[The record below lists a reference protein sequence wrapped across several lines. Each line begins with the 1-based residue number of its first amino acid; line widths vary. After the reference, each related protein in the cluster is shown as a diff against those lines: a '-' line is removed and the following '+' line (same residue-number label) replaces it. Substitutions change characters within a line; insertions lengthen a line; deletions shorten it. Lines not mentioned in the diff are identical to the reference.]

1 MRKSVLTLLLLFI
14 AMMMQA
20 QQHLI
25 TGAIID
31 KGTNDPVEASTVQ
44 LLRADSTYISGAI
57 SDENGL
63 FSLQAPEDGS
73 YLLKITSVG
82 YKPTVRRIMMTQGK
96 DLAMGKI
103 NINAEAIML
112 KAATVTAMAKKVV
125 LKEDT
130 FVYNSAAYRT
140 PEGSTIE
147 ELVKRLPGAEVS
159 DDGSIKINGKEV
171 KKILVDGK
179 EFMTGDT
186 KTALK
191 NLPTSIIDK
200 IKAYDEKSDLAKV
213 TGIDDGEEETVLD
226 FGVKR
231 GMNKG
236 LIANMDLSMG
246 TKQRYSERGMAAYF
260 NDRNR
265 LMMFAS
271 ANNTNDMGFPGGGG
285 PGGWGFNKQ
294 GLNASKMLGLNYNY
308 ENKDKLKMDASLR
321 WNHSDGDI
329 SSTVASENFVS
340 QNSSFSNSRAKNF
353 SRSNSWDGRFR
364 LEWTPDTMT
373 NIMFRPSFTIK
384 SSDAL
389 ARSLS
394 AQFNADPYQITN
406 DPLEDAARAELGL
419 EDVSTSKSLLQ
430 QAGALV
436 NLQSSSSISY
446 SESEN
451 LRGMLQY
458 NRRLSAMGRNI
469 TVRTDASYG
478 KTDANSLSL
487 TNAYMYLVDVANGN
501 ETDHYNTYRYNVTPT
516 RNYSYSLQ
524 ATYSEPLW
532 RATFLQLSYKF
543 TYKYSKTDR
552 STYNFSD
559 FSDEEANQW
568 ASITPEYRG
577 WGNYLGTLRSP
588 LDEYF
593 DSDQSRFS
601 EYKNYIHEMQLMMR
615 FIRPKYNLSFG
626 AMLQPQR
633 SNFIYDYMGQHIET
647 TRNVTNFSPTLDF
660 RYRFSKVSNLRVNYR
675 GTTSQPSMTDLL
687 DITDDSNPLNI
698 KKGNPGL
705 KPSFTHNFRLFY
717 NDYIEKHQR
726 ALMTFVNFSMTRN
739 SISDMVTYD
748 DKTGGRTTQPENING
763 NWNARGAFMFN
774 TAIDSAG
781 VWNIN
786 TFTTLAYTN
795 AVGYLSLDGKTS
807 QKNTTK
813 QTQVGERI
821 AMGYRN
827 SWLEVNL
834 NGTLNY
840 NHARNKLQ
848 ASSNMNTWQ
857 FSYGPSITV
866 TMPWGMS
873 LSTDLSQSSR
883 RGYSDKSMNTNELVW
898 NAQLSQGFLRGK
910 PLTVMIQFY
919 DAAPAEHL
927 EPCPYCHGPYRYRVQ
942 QHHLLCHAPRHLP
955 TEYHRR
961 QTGTRDD
968 EIWRTPRLRRTTLQR
983 RTSPLL
989 SLEKLKPIYMMPR
1002 TIRHRWFWAYFCLIG
1017 SNITTPFHIRQF

>member
-82 YKPTVRRIMMTQGK
+82 YKPTVRRIIMTQGK

-226 FGVKR
+226 FGIKR

-236 LIANMDLSMG
+236 LIANMDLSIG

-265 LMMFAS
+265 LMLFAS

-285 PGGWGFNKQ
+285 PGGWGPNKQ

-364 LEWTPDTMT
+364 LEWKPDTMT

-406 DPLEDAARAELGL
+406 DPLEDATRAELGL

-451 LRGMLQY
+451 LKGMLQY
-458 NRRLSAMGRNI
+458 NRRLSAMGRNV

-532 RATFLQLSYKF
+532 KATFLQLSYKF

-647 TRNVTNFSPTLDF
+647 TRNVTNFSPALDF

-717 NDYIEKHQR
+717 NNYIEKHQR
-726 ALMTFVNFSMTRN
+726 ALMTFVNFLMTRN

-827 SWLEVNL
+827 NWLEVNL

-857 FSYGPSITV
+857 FSYGPSITA

-898 NAQLSQGFLRGK
+898 NAQLSQGFLKGK

-919 DAAPAEHL
+919 DLLH
-927 EPCPYCHGPYRYRVQ
+927 Q
-942 QHHLLCHAPRHLP
+942 QSTLSRALTAMARTD
-955 TEYHRR
+955 TEYNSINSYAMLHVIYRLNIIGGKQARETMMYGGRPDFRGRPFNGGRPPMGPPPGGGHRR
-961 QTGTRDD
+961 
-968 EIWRTPRLRRTTLQR
+968 
-983 RTSPLL
+983 
-989 SLEKLKPIYMMPR
+989 
-1002 TIRHRWFWAYFCLIG
+1002 F
-1017 SNITTPFHIRQF
+1017 